1 MMDASELEKII
12 VENESLVIAIL
23 YRRACEEW
31 AAAHLEVAKVDAD
44 IKVIEGKMLELQ
56 TIIHGRR
63 KEISRTESS
72 VPVDTPTP
80 G

>member
-1 MMDASELEKII
+1 MMDPAELEKII
-12 VENESLVIAIL
+12 SENESLVLAIL
-23 YRRACEEW
+23 YRRACAKW

-56 TIIHGRR
+56 TIIRERR

-72 VPVDTPTP
+72 VPVDTPAAH
-80 G
+80 